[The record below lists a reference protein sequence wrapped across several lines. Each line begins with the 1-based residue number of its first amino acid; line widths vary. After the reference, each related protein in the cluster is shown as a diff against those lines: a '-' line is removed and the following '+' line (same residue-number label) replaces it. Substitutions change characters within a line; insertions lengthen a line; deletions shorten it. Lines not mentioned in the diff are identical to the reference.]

1 VGRTLTATGGFVLQC
16 TGRGPAR
23 RPAQAVV
30 LWLEVAMAWNAND
43 ASRQAAHKGLQQ
55 QQRQQ
60 RFYRSNQQRAA
71 RQMRDLMAQYRARR
85 GFSRQQRGGQEA
97 AMGAGIPAFEPGYS
111 SEPILDISAHEAQG
125 DGLRV
130 ILPGG
135 FDAIVGQAWPAAAT
149 LAPGW
154 PSARLWRTRPE
165 VTTAAVPPRRSHRAG
180 RRTACPW
187 PHCRATCSS
196 PASPAPG
203 RPTRACACFR
213 ACTLGASPSW
223 SSSQP
228 NANTGN
234 WPSRPAI
241 GPVRGEV
248 RPDRQHFV

>member
-1 VGRTLTATGGFVLQC
+1 
-16 TGRGPAR
+16 
-23 RPAQAVV
+23 
-30 LWLEVAMAWNAND
+30 
-43 ASRQAAHKGLQQ
+43 
-55 QQRQQ
+55 
-60 RFYRSNQQRAA
+60 
-71 RQMRDLMAQYRARR
+71 
-85 GFSRQQRGGQEA
+85 
-97 AMGAGIPAFEPGYS
+97 MGAGIPAFEPGYS

-130 ILPGG
+130 ILPVG

-154 PSARLWRTRPE
+154 PSVRLWRTRPE

-180 RRTACPW
+180 RRTACPC

-241 GPVRGEV
+241 GPVPRRGQAGPAALRLGGERGGGREHERLSPAWPV
-248 RPDRQHFV
+248 R